1 MYSFL
6 ARHRHATSCEPPPA
20 AAPRGSAD
28 SVRPI
33 VLEAAGPTPASIQ
46 GTVDQF
52 RRALGG
58 PNNWNLA
65 GPLPAGRRE
74 INWDGY
80 GSPVTAVAP
89 TPFTGFLNTR
99 GALFSTDG
107 SGFVQATVSGLA
119 ATFSN
124 AAYVRLFQP
133 FSPSRVFSPIDSTMT
148 EITFFVPGG
157 GEIAAVTHGFGAIFS
172 GTNESENPASPA
184 PRRRGVSLECF
195 DAHGDRI
202 FAGGVPSAA
211 GIATLSFVGVVCREP
226 LIACVVITSGGTPLG
241 WQGSRQDEVVMDD
254 FIFGEPRKAP

>member
-1 MYSFL
+1 MYSSVV
-6 ARHRHATSCEPPPA
+6 RRRHAISCDPPRASA
-20 AAPRGSAD
+20 ACGSTD
-28 SVRPI
+28 RVRPI
-33 VLEAAGPTPASIQ
+33 VLEAAGPTPASIEA
-46 GTVDQF
+46 TVEQF

-58 PNNWNLA
+58 PNNRNLA
-65 GPLPAGRRE
+65 GPLPTGRRE

-107 SGFVQATVSGLA
+107 TGFVQATVSGLA
-119 ATFSN
+119 ATFCN
-124 AAYVRLFQP
+124 AAYVKLFQP

-157 GEIAAVTHGFGAIFS
+157 GEIAALTHGFGAIFS
-172 GTNESENPASPA
+172 GTSEPADPESAA
-184 PRRRGVSLECF
+184 PQRRGVGIECF
-195 DAHGDRI
+195 DAHGERV

-211 GIATLSFVGVVCREP
+211 GIATLSFVGVMFREP
-226 LIACVVITSGGTPLG
+226 LIACVLITSGSTPLAG
-241 WQGSRQDEVVMDD
+241 QGSRPDEVVMDD